1 MPKEKPC
8 AAWKI
13 SSIWQESD
21 LRAAENE
28 DNMKIL
34 WLCNVMLPILAGEF
48 GLEASNK
55 EGWVMGLADRLLEHQ
70 GENKIELAI
79 ACPAPGD
86 LFSGEQTVLVRQC
99 CFQGRQLYGYCFR
112 EDTVHPHVYDETLE
126 DWMREILHSWQPD
139 VVHCFGTEFP
149 HTLAMCRVMPNK
161 KRLLLGI
168 QGIISV
174 CAQAYYAN
182 LPEHVIRHNSFR
194 DLLKKDGLRQ
204 QQEKFA
210 RRGEME
216 REAVSLAKNV
226 TGRTGLDLYY
236 TKKWNPDAV
245 YFKMNETLR
254 RPFYEA
260 RWEEGQCRPHS
271 IFFSQGDYP
280 LKGLHYLLEAMPKI
294 LTKYPDAEVCVA
306 GNSLVGYST
315 LKEKLKI
322 SGYGQYLRRLI
333 RRNRLEGKVNF
344 LGKLDCEQMR
354 AQYLRSSLFL
364 CGSSME
370 NSPNSLGEAMLLG
383 LPCISADVGGVLD
396 VFTPGVDGIGYRGF
410 RDPGIDFYAFGREEA
425 KEKDQEC
432 GAENGLSAQANRLAD
447 AVLAMWGETCE
458 KRAFYCENARKH
470 ALVTHDGES
479 NFARL
484 LEIYEQIAGG
494 EE

>member
-1 MPKEKPC
+1 
-8 AAWKI
+8 
-13 SSIWQESD
+13 
-21 LRAAENE
+21 
-28 DNMKIL
+28 MKVL

-79 ACPAPGD
+79 ACPAPGE
-86 LFSGEQTVLVRQC
+86 LFSGEKTVLTREC
-99 CFQGRQLYGYCFR
+99 TYRGRRLYGYCFR
-112 EDTVHPHVYDETLE
+112 EDTVRPEVYDSSLE
-126 DWMREILHSWQPD
+126 KRMGEILQAWQPD

-149 HTLAMCRVMPNK
+149 HTLAMCRAMPEK
-161 KRLLLGI
+161 RRLLLGI
-168 QGIISV
+168 QGLVSV
-174 CAQAYYAN
+174 CALAYYAD
-182 LPEHVIRHNSFR
+182 LPEKVIRHNSFR
-194 DLLKKDGLRQ
+194 DALKKDGLRQ
-204 QQEKFA
+204 QQEKFL

-216 REAVSLAKNV
+216 REAVSLAKNI
-226 TGRTGLDLYY
+226 TGRTALDRYY
-236 TKKWNPDAV
+236 TEKWNPDAV

-280 LKGLHYLLEAMPKI
+280 LKGLHYLLEAMPRI
-294 LTKYPDAEVCVA
+294 LAEYPDAEVSVA

-383 LPCISADVGGVLD
+383 MPCISADVGGVPD

-410 RDPGIDFYAFGREEA
+410 RDPDIDFYTLGRGEAPGTNRMREENL
-425 KEKDQEC
+425 EF
-432 GAENGLSAQANRLAD
+432 SAQASRLAD
-447 AVLAMWGETCE
+447 AVLAMWGASRE
-458 KRAFYCENARKH
+458 KQAYYCENARNH
-470 ALVTHDGES
+470 ALATHDGDR
-479 NFARL
+479 NFAEL
-484 LEIYEQIAGG
+484 LEIYGQITGG